1 MIFIRIAEKLLILY
15 FGLYLLMDIL
25 LYLGSFVIFLRRKKP
40 KPKAETDP
48 VTAPF
53 VSVIVPA
60 YNEEVSI
67 VPCIRML
74 LDLDYPAYEVIVV
87 NDGSKDATRD
97 KMLAAFVW
105 DSKTK
110 LLAPDASIHT
120 SNIESVYASVDKK
133 LIFIDKQNGGKADAI
148 NAGIL
153 TARGKYI
160 CTIDADSILDREA
173 LTRVIE
179 PLERDP
185 AVFVSGGQLAL
196 SNNLV
201 IKGNRVVSARMPRN
215 IWVHWQILEYIS
227 TFMVARISLS
237 RINALLIMSGA
248 FSVFRKEDLL
258 ATGGFLTKTNR
269 HPYILKT
276 LGNGKHTITEDM
288 EVVLRLWKYH
298 RDGRRPARAVF
309 LPGPVCWTEAP
320 EKPSQLYKQRMRWH
334 QGLAETLSLYRKMMF
349 EPKYRMTGMIALP
362 YYFFMELMAPVVKLF
377 SVGFVT
383 YMVAGGFL
391 NRDWVL
397 LMLAGTILITTIVM
411 STITVLIENWSSHQS
426 ATNRDALRYKNLGE
440 WTVLLLSGI
449 LANFSYSFYR
459 MFAQL
464 HGLVN
469 FFRKKQEWNKFERK
483 GVVYEDQLP

>member
-1 MIFIRIAEKLLILY
+1 MILIRIAEKLLILY

-48 VTAPF
+48 VAAPF

-87 NDGSKDATRD
+87 NDGSKDATRN
-97 KMLAAFVW
+97 KMLAAFAW
-105 DSKTK
+105 GSDTK
-110 LLAPDASIHT
+110 LPAPDASIHT
-120 SNIESVYASVDKK
+120 STIESVYASVDKK

-148 NAGIL
+148 NAAIL
-153 TARGKYI
+153 VAKGKYI

-258 ATGGFLTKTNR
+258 ATGGFLTKTNH
-269 HPYILKT
+269 HPYILQT
-276 LGNGKHTITEDM
+276 LGKGKHTITEDM

-298 RDGRRPARAVF
+298 RDGHRPARAVF

-377 SVGFVT
+377 SVGFVI
-383 YMVAGGFL
+383 YMVAGGYL

-397 LMLAGTILITTIVM
+397 LMLVGTILITTIVM